1 MVAPSQEDG
10 MRIFVVFG
18 LVLLAGCSTQAEREA
33 HKAHQIYA
41 QRAFASSQAGGAD
54 QSCTTKVQFAM
65 AGYRERGV
73 LGLETMARANQLH
86 AQCMDYWRR
95 TGQMP

>member
-1 MVAPSQEDG
+1 MVTPSQEDG

-18 LVLLAGCSTQAEREA
+18 LVLLAGCATPEMREAQALRQAE
-33 HKAHQIYA
+33 YM
-41 QRAFASSQAGGAD
+41 ASPAYPAD
-54 QSCTTKVQFAM
+54 LSCRTKVQFAM
-65 AGYRERGV
+65 AGFHDRSI
-73 LGLETMARANQLH
+73 LGLESMSRANHLH